1 MPVID
6 FKHQMHAHCESGA
19 TTNLLRH
26 YGIPMTEPLAFG
38 IGAGLFF
45 SHIPFIKVN
54 GVPGTSYR
62 SYPGTIFKTL
72 MKSLHIDYTMQQFGS
87 NEAKGKQALDQLLD
101 QGIPVGML
109 SGIFYLTYMP
119 EAYRFQF
126 NAHNLVAYGRKEDGT
141 YLISDPTLEGLHE
154 IAPEDMQKA
163 RFAKGF
169 PEPKGKL
176 YYITGVP
183 QQLDMEQAIKK
194 GIKKNIWLYTSPPI
208 GIFGNKAIH
217 TLARKIKTYPDK
229 LTDRQAVLYVGNII
243 RMQEEIGTGG
253 GGFRFLYAAFLQ
265 EAAEILGKPELKEFS
280 QRMTAIG
287 DQWRNFAYSAARICK
302 ARKSDLVSYN
312 DLSDMLHQIGHDELR
327 LFNDLRKVNI

>member
-1 MPVID
+1 
-6 FKHQMHAHCESGA
+6 MHAHCESGV
-19 TTNLLRH
+19 TTNLLKH
-26 YGIPMTEPLAFG
+26 YGIHMTEPLAFG

-45 SHIPFIKVN
+45 THIPFVKVN

-72 MKSLHIDYTMQQFGS
+72 MKSLNIQYEMQQFG
-87 NEAKGKQALDQLLD
+87 NNQEKGQKALDDLLD
-101 QGIPVGML
+101 RGIPVGLL

-126 NAHNLVAYGRKEDGT
+126 NAHNLIAYGKNEAGN

-154 IAPEDMQKA
+154 IAPADLQKS

-176 YYITGVP
+176 YYITNVP
-183 QQLDMEQAIKK
+183 QQLDMEAAIRK

-208 GIFGNKAIH
+208 GLFGNKAIH
-217 TLARKIKTYPDK
+217 TLANRLEHYPDK

-265 EAAEILGKPELKEFS
+265 EAAQILGKPELKEFS

-287 DQWRNFAYSAARICK
+287 DAWRNFAYSAARICK
-302 ARKSDLVSYN
+302 ARTSDLVSYK
-312 DLSDMLHQIGHDELR
+312 DLSKMLHEIGHQEKA
-327 LFNDLRKVNI
+327 FFMDLKKVNL